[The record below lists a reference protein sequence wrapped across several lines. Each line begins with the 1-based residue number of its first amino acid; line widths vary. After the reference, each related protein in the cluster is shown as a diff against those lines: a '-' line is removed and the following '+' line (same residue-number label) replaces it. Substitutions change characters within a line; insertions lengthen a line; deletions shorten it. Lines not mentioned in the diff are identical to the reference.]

1 MSQTPSIEMT
11 SKKGK
16 RKTENNEN
24 GVQEERLSK
33 PSSKERREIKSNVN
47 TEPGGKAE
55 SSTPSV
61 GDITQTSI
69 PATIGDSQK

>member
-1 MSQTPSIEMT
+1 MSQTPSIEEYQHRQMT

-47 TEPGGKAE
+47 TEPGVRRNHQ
-55 SSTPSV
+55 PLLLV
-61 GDITQTSI
+61 I
-69 PATIGDSQK
+69 